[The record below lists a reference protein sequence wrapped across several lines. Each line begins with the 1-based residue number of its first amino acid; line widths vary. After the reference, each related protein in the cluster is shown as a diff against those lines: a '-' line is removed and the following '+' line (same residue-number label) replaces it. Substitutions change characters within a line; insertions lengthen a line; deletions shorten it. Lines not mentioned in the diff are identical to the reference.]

1 MTSGLLLAA
10 GLAAASIAAATPVTF
25 SENIAPILYGHC
37 AECHHRGATAPF
49 TLMSYED
56 ARKHA
61 TQIAAVTA
69 RRYMPPWPPAP
80 GVGNFVGNRR
90 LSDAQIAM
98 LAQWAK
104 DGAPE
109 GDSAK
114 TPRPPQFTD
123 GWQSGEPDLI
133 LKMREGFTLPASG
146 PDEFRNFVV
155 PVPLTGS
162 RFVRALELRP
172 GNARVIHHA
181 NVIVDRGRTLRA
193 RDGKDGRP
201 GFDGMDVA
209 VESAT
214 GFDPDSHFLFWKPG
228 SPAAPLPDDMT
239 WRIGPET
246 DLIVNLHLQPTGKP
260 EKIEAMIGLYFTDQ
274 PPRRQPMLLQLE
286 NDGAIDIPPGSAAAL
301 VTDHLILPIDVDL
314 LAIYPHAHYLGK
326 QVRAWAE
333 LPGGRQTQLLR
344 IDDWDINWQATYTY
358 RVPVHLPAG
367 TRVAMQIGYD
377 NRADNPRNPSHP
389 PRRVRAGDR
398 ATDEMGHVWLQVL
411 PTKTDTETVDPRLRL
426 QEALMRRRLEK
437 APGDFEAT
445 FNLGAALGA
454 LGENDESFRVLEKAV
469 QLRPQAAVA
478 RNALAAALIDAGR
491 PTEAIT
497 QLRAAVRGE
506 PDHADSHFNLARML
520 VDSGDAAGAAAEYL
534 EYLRLR
540 PDDVEVRIQLAGLYA
555 DGRNFRAAA
564 IQFGQAIKVRPD
576 DADLQTN
583 LGTALTFAGDL
594 PAAIGAFERALAL
607 KPDHAVA
614 RSNLERA
621 RALLNKGR

>member
-1 MTSGLLLAA
+1 MA
-10 GLAAASIAAATPVTF
+10 
-25 SENIAPILYGHC
+25 
-37 AECHHRGATAPF
+37 
-49 TLMSYED
+49 
-56 ARKHA
+56 
-61 TQIAAVTA
+61 
-69 RRYMPPWPPAP
+69 
-80 GVGNFVGNRR
+80 
-90 LSDAQIAM
+90 
-98 LAQWAK
+98 
-104 DGAPE
+104 
-109 GDSAK
+109 
-114 TPRPPQFTD
+114 
-123 GWQSGEPDLI
+123 
-133 LKMREGFTLPASG
+133 
-146 PDEFRNFVV
+146 
-155 PVPLTGS
+155 
-162 RFVRALELRP
+162 
-172 GNARVIHHA
+172 
-181 NVIVDRGRTLRA
+181 
-193 RDGKDGRP
+193 
-201 GFDGMDVA
+201 
-209 VESAT
+209 
-214 GFDPDSHFLFWKPG
+214 
-228 SPAAPLPDDMT
+228 

-301 VTDHLILPIDVDL
+301 VADHLILPIDVDL

-411 PTKTDTETVDPRLRL
+411 PTKTDTAAVDPRLRL

-437 APGDFEAT
+437 VPGDFEAT

-454 LGENDESFRVLEKAV
+454 LGENDESFRVLEHAV

-520 VDSGDAAGAAAEYL
+520 VGSGDAAGAAAEYL

-564 IQFGQAIKVRPD
+564 NQFGQAVKVHPN

-614 RSNLERA
+614 RSNLEQA